1 MRFRKDRLGYKE
13 DAMDAFTQKAYSFSR
28 QVQAIKNAKKINKS
42 HEELIKELD
51 SVKTKSQPLTDK
63 IEAGEIT
70 FDEARKQYKNY
81 ISPET
86 VDAIKESLEE
96 VRSFA
101 VNPPSNWMESV
112 ATFLNKAAFLFTL
125 GANVSST
132 VVNTANL
139 AVMVLPYLSGK
150 TDFRSA
156 ARAMG
161 VASNLFVGSGTDRI
175 VKLYGE
181 DKDVTIKSARVVG
194 NSIDN
199 YYTPD
204 EDGNFSLRKDLE
216 GLDEDFYTGT
226 LDGKTS
232 KTHTKREFLEA
243 IKGLVQEADDRNIL
257 NRSMF
262 TEMANIQTTRP
273 EQGLFSRITSF
284 SAIPFHTAERYARQT
299 TLVAA
304 YLTELQRIKDK
315 PNKAKGEQNLDANTI
330 KINSIDEALYDTT
343 ATNGGN
349 SITTAPPIAKENVG
363 KTLMMYRTFGVQMYL
378 TQFATL
384 MKALKDADPY
394 VKKQA
399 QRQIAGIQGAV
410 ILLAGVAGFTP
421 FGIAAGAYN
430 ALKSDEDEDLETVT
444 RIAFGE
450 GIYKGGISALTALLD
465 SEIDVSSRIGLANMI
480 IGSNKYKF
488 DETWEETLLSNLM
501 GPSYG
506 VLSKFKRGVNDFSE
520 GNYFRAFEGL
530 TPTGLSNVIRSA
542 RYFDE
547 GISTRRGDPIVDDVN
562 PVNLGFQFLGFAP
575 GEYTRTMETRQ
586 VMKGID
592 RAVQKR
598 RTDIANDLYRAIRF
612 NDPTKDIYDRIDK
625 FNRDHPRF
633 AIDRDYI
640 KRSFKSH
647 QKSTLNMVN
656 GVILSPKLKADL
668 LQIRDSLNPI
678 EPIFR

>member
-1 MRFRKDRLGYKE
+1 M
-13 DAMDAFTQKAYSFSR
+13 
-28 QVQAIKNAKKINKS
+28 
-42 HEELIKELD
+42 
-51 SVKTKSQPLTDK
+51 
-63 IEAGEIT
+63 
-70 FDEARKQYKNY
+70 
-81 ISPET
+81 
-86 VDAIKESLEE
+86 
-96 VRSFA
+96 
-101 VNPPSNWMESV
+101 
-112 ATFLNKAAFLFTL
+112 
-125 GANVSST
+125 
-132 VVNTANL
+132 
-139 AVMVLPYLSGK
+139 
-150 TDFRSA
+150 
-156 ARAMG
+156 
-161 VASNLFVGSGTDRI
+161 
-175 VKLYGE
+175 
-181 DKDVTIKSARVVG
+181 
-194 NSIDN
+194 
-199 YYTPD
+199 
-204 EDGNFSLRKDLE
+204 
-216 GLDEDFYTGT
+216 
-226 LDGKTS
+226 
-232 KTHTKREFLEA
+232 
-243 IKGLVQEADDRNIL
+243 
-257 NRSMF
+257 
-262 TEMANIQTTRP
+262 
-273 EQGLFSRITSF
+273 
-284 SAIPFHTAERYARQT
+284 
-299 TLVAA
+299 
-304 YLTELQRIKDK
+304 
-315 PNKAKGEQNLDANTI
+315 
-330 KINSIDEALYDTT
+330 
-343 ATNGGN
+343 
-349 SITTAPPIAKENVG
+349 
-363 KTLMMYRTFGVQMYL
+363 
-378 TQFATL
+378 
-384 MKALKDADPY
+384 
-394 VKKQA
+394 
-399 QRQIAGIQGAV
+399 
-410 ILLAGVAGFTP
+410 LAGVAGFTP

-506 VLSKFKRGVNDFSE
+506 VASKFKRGVNDFSE
-520 GNYFRAFEGL
+520 GNYFRGFEGL

-562 PVNLGFQFLGFAP
+562 LVNLGFQFLGFAP

-612 NDPTKDIYDRIDK
+612 NAPTKDIYDRIDK